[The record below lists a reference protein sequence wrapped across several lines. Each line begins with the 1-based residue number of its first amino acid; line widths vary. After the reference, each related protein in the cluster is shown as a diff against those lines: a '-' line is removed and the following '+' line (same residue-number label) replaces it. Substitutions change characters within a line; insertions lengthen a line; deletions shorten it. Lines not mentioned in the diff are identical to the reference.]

1 VLENFLQGRLDAIK
15 NIKTVK
21 YFPVGMATSKILL
34 KIIMTDSGD
43 KVTEKIIKFDIPMG
57 C

>member
-1 VLENFLQGRLDAIK
+1 MLENFRQDRLDAIE

-21 YFPVGMATSKILL
+21 DYPVGMATSKILL

-43 KVTEKIIKFDIPMG
+43 KVTEKTIKFDIPMG